1 MTPAP
6 ASSSEPAV
14 PAATVRRTV
23 LREEVKAVLLERIL
37 SGYYQPGD
45 RLVEIRIAQELGVSQ
60 APVREAL
67 RDLES
72 VRFVESAP
80 FRGARVRQ
88 ISDEELIEI
97 YPIRGA
103 LEEVAAREAAKQLD
117 GDVTALEAELA
128 LMRKAGDVREQVE
141 HDVRFHQ
148 LIVEASGNRRLLE
161 LWNSL
166 QVETRTAVTALR
178 TGLTPG
184 DAAELHAPIIE
195 ALRERK
201 AGAAG
206 RAMRTHFEHFGRQLA
221 KVGATPA
228 VPATPAAGS
237 RDGRPGQRST
247 K

>member
-1 MTPAP
+1 MPSA
-6 ASSSEPAV
+6 AV
-14 PAATVRRTV
+14 HRTV

-37 SGYYQPGD
+37 SGFYAPGD

-80 FRGARVRQ
+80 FRGARVRGV
-88 ISDEELIEI
+88 SDEELIEV

-103 LEEVAAREAAKQLD
+103 LEEVAAREAAKRLD
-117 GDVTALEAELA
+117 GDVAALESELDQ
-128 LMRKAGDVREQVE
+128 MRKASDVREQVE

-148 LIVEASGNRRLLE
+148 LIVEASGNGRLLE

-166 QVETRTAVTALR
+166 QVETRTAVTAIR
-178 TGLTPG
+178 TGLTPA

-195 ALRERK
+195 ALRHRR

-206 RAMRTHFEHFGRQLA
+206 RAMRSHFEHFGRMLA
-221 KVGATPA
+221 RAEAAPEA
-228 VPATPAAGS
+228 PAAPITS
-237 RDGRPGQRST
+237 RGRQRST

>member
-1 MTPAP
+1 MSPSP
-6 ASSSEPAV
+6 SSLPP
-14 PAATVRRTV
+14 PAAPPGSVRRTV
-23 LREEVKAVLLERIL
+23 LREEVKSVLLERIL
-37 SGYYQPGD
+37 SGYYVPGD

-80 FRGARVRQ
+80 FRGARVRGV
-88 ISDEELIEI
+88 SDEELIEV

-103 LEEVAAREAAKQLD
+103 LEEVAAREAARRLD
-117 GDVTALEAELA
+117 GDVAALEVELA
-128 LMRKAGDVREQVE
+128 HMRQAHDVREQVE

-148 LIVEASGNRRLLE
+148 LIVEASGNQRLLE
-161 LWNSL
+161 LWISL

-178 TGLTPG
+178 TGLTPA

-195 ALRERK
+195 ALRQRRP
-201 AGAAG
+201 GAAG
-206 RAMRTHFEHFGRQLA
+206 RAMRSHFEHFGRMLA
-221 KVGATPA
+221 KVGATPTA
-228 VPATPAAGS
+228 PAAVS
-237 RDGRPGQRST
+237 GRGAQRST

>member
-1 MTPAP
+1 MSPAP
-6 ASSSEPAV
+6 SSSPEPAL
-14 PAATVRRTV
+14 PSAAVHRTV

-37 SGYYQPGD
+37 SGFYAPGD

-80 FRGARVRQ
+80 FRGARVRGV
-88 ISDEELIEI
+88 SDEELIEV

-103 LEEVAAREAAKQLD
+103 LEEVAAREAAKRLD

-128 LMRKAGDVREQVE
+128 QMRKASDVREQVE

-166 QVETRTAVTALR
+166 QVETRTAVTAIR
-178 TGLTPG
+178 TGLTPA

-195 ALRERK
+195 ALRHRR
-201 AGAAG
+201 AAAAG
-206 RAMRTHFEHFGRQLA
+206 RAMRGHFEHFGRLLA
-221 KVGATPA
+221 SAGVI
-228 VPATPAAGS
+228 PAAPVG
-237 RDGRPGQRST
+237 GRARQRST

>member
-1 MTPAP
+1 MAPAP
-6 ASSSEPAV
+6 SSSPDPAV
-14 PAATVRRTV
+14 PAATVHRTV

-37 SGYYQPGD
+37 SGYYAPGD

-80 FRGARVRQ
+80 FRGARVRGV
-88 ISDEELIEI
+88 SDDELIEV

-103 LEEVAAREAAKQLD
+103 LEEVAAREAAKRLD
-117 GDVTALEAELA
+117 GEVAALEAELA
-128 LMRKAGDVREQVE
+128 LMGKAKDVREQVE

-178 TGLTPG
+178 TGLTPT

-195 ALRERK
+195 ALRERR
-201 AGAAG
+201 AAAAG
-206 RAMRTHFEHFGRQLA
+206 RAMRSHFEHFGRMLA
-221 KVGATPA
+221 KGGPSQPPPA
-228 VPATPAAGS
+228 SA
-237 RDGRPGQRST
+237 DGRAGQRST